1 VAAAWRRDG
10 VNLAALD
17 FVKQALVTDIKIL
30 IVDDESRNLDSLE
43 VMLAPVE
50 CTLVRA
56 QSADEALL
64 AMLKHEF
71 AAMILDIKM
80 PGMSGIE
87 LAHLVK
93 QRRRTQDVPIL
104 FMTAH
109 LVEDEDVLR
118 GYGVGAVDYLSKP
131 INADIL
137 RSKVGV
143 FVDVYR
149 KSRALAQLNEDL
161 QEQIV
166 QREQAQ
172 AALEQV
178 NQELELRVAERTA
191 ELTVAHRGVREN
203 EERLRMAMDVAQIAA
218 WEWDVASGRVTWS
231 TDPETLFNFPSGAF
245 GPDLRISVVR
255 HPDDA
260 ARVDE
265 AVRAAMTSSGGVASA
280 GSAGSADCAGVAVG
294 AGGQGSQNGGPH
306 PGHYECEY
314 RAVRP
319 DGVVVWLT
327 ERGRVLQG
335 PTGEVEKIVGV
346 TRDVSAQRRAELE
359 RERLLVSERRARD
372 EAERQG
378 RIKDEFL
385 ATLSHELR
393 TPMNAILGWLNM
405 LTTGKG
411 LRNPEKAIAVI
422 ERNAQLQARLIED
435 LLEMNKLTSG
445 TVRLE
450 ISPLDLVA
458 TLDAAMESLKPA
470 AETKDVRL
478 TVEMPAA
485 MPRIPA
491 DARRVQQI
499 LWNVLHN
506 AVKFT
511 RPGGQVAVRAAADEG
526 WVRIQVAD
534 TGQGIPADF
543 LPYVFDRFR
552 QADSSST
559 REAWGLGI
567 GLSIA
572 KHLVELHGGSIE
584 ASSAGLNQGATFIVQ
599 LPVTRQ
605 PGASDPAA
613 GLGGLDAAPV
623 GDRQPVI

>member
-1 VAAAWRRDG
+1 MV
-10 VNLAALD
+10 
-17 FVKQALVTDIKIL
+17 
-30 IVDDESRNLDSLE
+30 
-43 VMLAPVE
+43 
-50 CTLVRA
+50 
-56 QSADEALL
+56 
-64 AMLKHEF
+64 
-71 AAMILDIKM
+71 
-80 PGMSGIE
+80 
-87 LAHLVK
+87 
-93 QRRRTQDVPIL
+93 
-104 FMTAH
+104 
-109 LVEDEDVLR
+109 
-118 GYGVGAVDYLSKP
+118 
-131 INADIL
+131 
-137 RSKVGV
+137 
-143 FVDVYR
+143 
-149 KSRALAQLNEDL
+149 QLNEDL

-218 WEWDVASGRVTWS
+218 WEWDVATGRVTWS
-231 TDPETLFNFPSGAF
+231 TDPEALFNFPAGAF
-245 GPDLRISVVR
+245 GPDLRISTVR

-260 ARVDE
+260 ERVDD
-265 AVRAAMTSSGGVASA
+265 AVRAAVASGSA
-280 GSAGSADCAGVAVG
+280 GSAGNAG
-294 AGGQGSQNGGPH
+294 AGGVAGAAGASSGQNGQQSGEQA
-306 PGHYECEY
+306 GHYECEY

-319 DGVVVWLT
+319 DGVVVWFT
-327 ERGRVLQG
+327 ERGRALQG
-335 PTGEVEKIVGV
+335 ATGEVEKIVGV

-372 EAERQG
+372 EAERQS

-411 LRNPEKAIAVI
+411 LRSPEKAIAVI

-435 LLEMNKLTSG
+435 LLEMNKFTTG
-445 TVRLE
+445 TVRLD
-450 ISPLDLVA
+450 IAPLDLVA

-478 TVEMPAA
+478 AVEMPAA

-491 DARRVQQI
+491 DGRRVQQI

-511 RPGGQVAVRAAADEG
+511 RPGGQVAVRASADDG
-526 WVRIQVAD
+526 WVRVQVSD
-534 TGQGIPADF
+534 TGQGIAAEF

-572 KHLVELHGGSIE
+572 KHLVELHGGTIE

-605 PGASDPAA
+605 PGPGMSDATTSVAA
-613 GLGGLDAAPV
+613 GPTA
-623 GDRQPVI
+623 RI

>member
-1 VAAAWRRDG
+1 LDS
-10 VNLAALD
+10 D
-17 FVKQALVTDIKIL
+17 FVKQALVTDDIKIL

-43 VMLAPVE
+43 VMLSPVE

-80 PGMSGIE
+80 PGMSGID

-161 QEQIV
+161 QVQV
-166 QREQAQ
+166 LQREQAQ
-172 AALEQV
+172 AALEQI

-218 WEWDVASGRVTWS
+218 WEWDVATGRVTWS
-231 TDPETLFNFPSGAF
+231 TDPEALFNFPAGAF
-245 GPDLRISVVR
+245 GPDLRISTVR

-260 ARVDE
+260 ARVDD
-265 AVRAAMTSSGGVASA
+265 AVRAAVAVASGGAV
-280 GSAGSADCAGVAVG
+280 GVNGAGVTNGAAGAGGQGGTGGQVG
-294 AGGQGSQNGGPH
+294 AGGQGGQ
-306 PGHYECEY
+306 YECEY

-335 PTGEVEKIVGV
+335 ATGEVEKIVGV
-346 TRDVSAQRRAELE
+346 TRDVSAQRRVELE

-372 EAERQG
+372 ESERQS

-435 LLEMNKLTSG
+435 LLEMNKLTTG
-445 TVRLE
+445 TVRLD
-450 ISPLDLVA
+450 IAPLDLVA
-458 TLDAAMESLKPA
+458 TVDAAMESLKPA

-478 TVEMPAA
+478 AVEMPSA

-511 RPGGQVAVRAAADEG
+511 RPGGQVAVRASADDG

-534 TGQGIPADF
+534 TGQGIPPEF

-584 ASSAGLNQGATFIVQ
+584 ASSPGLNQGATFVVH

-605 PGASDPAA
+605 PGASDP
-613 GLGGLDAAPV
+613 LPSV
-623 GDRQPVI
+623 SVQHEIFQRNP

>member
-1 VAAAWRRDG
+1 MSARDAT
-10 VNLAALD
+10 VDPD
-17 FVKQALVTDIKIL
+17 FVKQALVTDDIKIL

-43 VMLAPVE
+43 VMLSPVE

-172 AALEQV
+172 SALEQV

-231 TDPETLFNFPSGAF
+231 TDPETLFNFPAGAF
-245 GPDLRISVVR
+245 GPDLRISTVR

-260 ARVDE
+260 ARVDD
-265 AVRAAMTSSGGVASA
+265 AVRAAVAS
-280 GSAGSADCAGVAVG
+280 GSAGG
-294 AGGQGSQNGGPH
+294 AGGQNGQQGGQQSSSQGGQ
-306 PGHYECEY
+306 YECEY

-335 PTGEVEKIVGV
+335 LTGDVEKIVGV

-411 LRNPEKAIAVI
+411 LRSPEKAIAVI

-445 TVRLE
+445 TVRLD
-450 ISPLDLVA
+450 IAPLDLVA
-458 TLDAAMESLKPA
+458 TVDAAMESLKPA

-478 TVEMPAA
+478 AVELPSA

-511 RPGGQVAVRAAADEG
+511 RPGGQVAVRASADNG
-526 WVRIQVAD
+526 WVRIQIAD
-534 TGQGIPADF
+534 TGQGITPEF

-584 ASSAGLNQGATFIVQ
+584 ASSPGLNQGATFVVQ

-605 PGASDPAA
+605 PGAST
-613 GLGGLDAAPV
+613 LDVDLAS
-623 GDRQPVI
+623 

>member
-1 VAAAWRRDG
+1 
-10 VNLAALD
+10 LE
-17 FVKQALVTDIKIL
+17 FVKLAFVNDVIDDIKIL

-43 VMLAPVE
+43 VMLSPVE

-93 QRRRTQDVPIL
+93 QRKRTQDVPIL

-149 KSRALAQLNEDL
+149 KSRALVQLNEDL
-161 QEQIV
+161 QDQIV
-166 QREQAQ
+166 QRVRAQ
-172 AALEQV
+172 VALEQI

-218 WEWDVASGRVTWS
+218 WEWDVPTGRVTWS
-231 TDPETLFNFPSGAF
+231 TDPETLFNFPAGAF
-245 GPDLRISVVR
+245 GPDLRISTVR

-265 AVRAAMTSSGGVASA
+265 CVRTAVASGGASGA
-280 GSAGSADCAGVAVG
+280 GGNGQGS
-294 AGGQGSQNGGPH
+294 AGGQGGQ
-306 PGHYECEY
+306 YECEY

-335 PTGEVEKIVGV
+335 ASGDVEKIVGV
-346 TRDVSAQRRAELE
+346 TRDISAQRRAELE

-372 EAERQG
+372 EAERQS

-411 LRNPEKAIAVI
+411 LRSPEKAIAVI

-435 LLEMNKLTSG
+435 LLEMNKLTTG
-445 TVRLE
+445 TVRLD
-450 ISPLDLVA
+450 IAPLDLVA

-478 TVEMPAA
+478 AVEMPAA

-511 RPGGQVAVRAAADEG
+511 RPGGQVAVRASADDG

-534 TGQGIPADF
+534 TGQGIAAEF

-572 KHLVELHGGSIE
+572 KHLIELHGGTIE

-605 PGASDPAA
+605 AGVSDATPGV
-613 GLGGLDAAPV
+613 L
-623 GDRQPVI
+623 GDRQPVS

>member
-1 VAAAWRRDG
+1 
-10 VNLAALD
+10 
-17 FVKQALVTDIKIL
+17 VTDDIKIL

-43 VMLAPVE
+43 VMLSPVE
-50 CTLVRA
+50 CILVRA

-80 PGMSGIE
+80 PGMSGID

-161 QEQIV
+161 QEQII

-218 WEWDVASGRVTWS
+218 WEWDVSSGRVTWS
-231 TDPETLFNFPSGAF
+231 TDPETLFGFPAGAF
-245 GPDLRISVVR
+245 GADLRISTVR

-260 ARVDE
+260 DRVDE
-265 AVRAAMTSSGGVASA
+265 AVR
-280 GSAGSADCAGVAVG
+280 VAVED
-294 AGGQGSQNGGPH
+294 GGT
-306 PGHYECEY
+306 YECEY

-335 PTGEVEKIVGV
+335 AAASATGTATATATVTGAGAGAGTGIVEKIVGV

-372 EAERQG
+372 EAERQS

-405 LTTGKG
+405 LTTGNG
-411 LRNPEKAIAVI
+411 LRSPEKAIAVI

-445 TVRLE
+445 TVRLD
-450 ISPLDLVA
+450 IAPLDLVA
-458 TLDAAMESLKPA
+458 TLDAAMDSLKPT

-478 TVEMPAA
+478 AVERPTT

-491 DARRVQQI
+491 DGRRVQQI

-511 RPGGQVAVRAAADEG
+511 RPGGHVAVRASIDNG
-526 WVRIQVAD
+526 MVRIQVAD
-534 TGQGIPADF
+534 TGQGIPAEF
-543 LPYVFDRFR
+543 LPHVFDRFR

-584 ASSAGLNQGATFIVQ
+584 AFSPGLNQGATFVVQ
-599 LPVTRQ
+599 LPVIRQ
-605 PGASDPAA
+605 PGASDATVGIGTVPTAPAA
-613 GLGGLDAAPV
+613 L
-623 GDRQPVI
+623 GDR